1 MSRRPLTGV
10 AGVGEPAF
18 IIRGSSFDND
28 PRPAT
33 ALPHVNG
40 RANGHPSP
48 DPLSRA
54 QRISGDPLAQRRQR
68 AAVAALVSP
77 PKAPRSHPGASRAAA
92 PRPWLSPAASPG
104 GRTAD
109 AAGVR
114 AELLATRR
122 SLNEALDDLRAART
136 AAGGDA
142 ALHRELADER
152 RRRAELEADTA
163 RLRAIIDT
171 QRDGAERSKQALA
184 EAEATAERELAF
196 VKAGTEAALEKQAK
210 ALAPSRDAQQ
220 RAVAAA
226 VKDAKA
232 LMRQQHQV
240 EMEELRRSLNETHEA
255 ALEAARRSR

>member
-40 RANGHPSP
+40 NGRAS

-92 PRPWLSPAASPG
+92 PRPWSLSPASPG
-104 GRTAD
+104 GATAD

-122 SLNEALDDLRAART
+122 SLNEALDDLRTART

-152 RRRAELEADTA
+152 RRRAELEADVA
-163 RLRAIIDT
+163 RLRAVVDT
-171 QRDGAERSKQALA
+171 QRDDAATSFQAFA
-184 EAEATAERELAF
+184 AADAAAQRELEF

>member
-18 IIRGSSFDND
+18 IIRGASFEND

-77 PKAPRSHPGASRAAA
+77 PPAPRSHPGASRAAA
-92 PRPWLSPAASPG
+92 PRPWSLSPASPG

-152 RRRAELEADTA
+152 RRRAELEADVA
-163 RLRAIIDT
+163 RLRAVVDT
-171 QRDGAERSKQALA
+171 QRDDAATSFQAFAAADAAAQRELEFVK
-184 EAEATAERELAF
+184 EAEEAKREQ
-196 VKAGTEAALEKQAK
+196 QAK
-210 ALAPSRDAQQ
+210 ALEGGIKAQQ

-232 LMRQQHQV
+232 ELRRQFAI
-240 EMEELRRSLNETHEA
+240 EKEELRRSLNETHEA

>member
-10 AGVGEPAF
+10 ATTGEPAF

-40 RANGHPSP
+40 NGRAS

-54 QRISGDPLAQRRQR
+54 QRIAGDPLAQRRQR

-92 PRPWLSPAASPG
+92 PRPWSLSPASPG

-122 SLNEALDDLRAART
+122 SLNEALDDLRTART
-136 AAGGDA
+136 AASGGDA

-152 RRRAELEADTA
+152 RRRAELEADVA
-163 RLRAIIDT
+163 RLRAVVDT
-171 QRDGAERSKQALA
+171 QRDDAATSFQAFAAADAAAQRELEFVK
-184 EAEATAERELAF
+184 EAEEAKREQ
-196 VKAGTEAALEKQAK
+196 QAK
-210 ALAPSRDAQQ
+210 ALEGGIKAQQ

-232 LMRQQHQV
+232 ELRRQFAI
-240 EMEELRRSLNETHEA
+240 EKEELRRSLNETHEA